1 MKVCIGGKFNILHS
15 GHKQLINKA
24 FETAGTK
31 GSVFIGITSTDLT
44 KNKKNV
50 KQLEE
55 RKKVLEQYLS
65 EKGFL
70 NRTIIK
76 PIVDKYGPSIDEDFD
91 AIVVSPETIKTAE
104 EINYKRKKIGQK
116 PLKIIQIPF
125 VLAKNGYP
133 ISSSRILSV
142 SHLRVSQVFGFL
154 QCSQR

>member
-91 AIVVSPETIKTAE
+91 AIVISPETEKIAI
-104 EINYKRKKIGQK
+104 EINHERKLKGKK
-116 PLKIIQIPF
+116 PLKIYKIPF
-125 VLAKNGYP
+125 VLAEDGKP
-133 ISSSRILSV
+133 ISSTRINKKEIDENGNL
-142 SHLRVSQVFGFL
+142 LNRD
-154 QCSQR
+154 